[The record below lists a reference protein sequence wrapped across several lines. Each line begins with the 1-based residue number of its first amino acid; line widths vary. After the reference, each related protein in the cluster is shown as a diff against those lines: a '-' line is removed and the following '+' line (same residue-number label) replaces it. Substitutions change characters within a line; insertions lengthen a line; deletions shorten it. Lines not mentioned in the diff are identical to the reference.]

1 MHKDRALTVII
12 CTAAIIFAIVFKTA
26 PVIYYKQG
34 KNCLQKQDYI
44 NAYRK
49 LKKAYLLNNKNK
61 DYKYYYVQ
69 ALTKLSPT
77 LTVQKEVFHITEKRE
92 NDSAEQLASDK
103 ISEWRSNITYN
114 IGDNYIE
121 QASSDKGIIRWDKKS
136 FPLKVLIEESDNVPS
151 YYGAQIRT
159 ALQQWQLT
167 ENFIKFKVAAKEKD
181 ADIIIKLAPT
191 PSNVCDG
198 DVCRYIAGYTVP
210 KIKGSIL
217 KQMVI
222 ILYTTDPQGNFFSD
236 KEIYNTALHEIGH
249 SLGIM
254 GHSYSS
260 ADLMYM
266 GGKFYTPNKTSFLYL
281 SAKDINTIKLLY
293 KLIPDITNISKEK
306 FDTKGLI
313 YAPIVLGNSE
323 QISIRKLKEAQN
335 YVKNAPEIAGGY
347 IDLGIAY
354 SELGK
359 KRDAAK
365 SFHKALELSRTDN
378 DKYIAYFNLALIY
391 FENKSYDKAG
401 EYARMAQNISNSEEI
416 KELIMN
422 INHQL
427 NKT

>member
-293 KLIPDITNISKEK
+293 KLIPDITNISK
-306 FDTKGLI
+306 
-313 YAPIVLGNSE
+313 
-323 QISIRKLKEAQN
+323 
-335 YVKNAPEIAGGY
+335 
-347 IDLGIAY
+347 
-354 SELGK
+354 
-359 KRDAAK
+359 
-365 SFHKALELSRTDN
+365 
-378 DKYIAYFNLALIY
+378 
-391 FENKSYDKAG
+391 
-401 EYARMAQNISNSEEI
+401 
-416 KELIMN
+416 
-422 INHQL
+422 
-427 NKT
+427 